1 MKKEDIKL
9 EALLTIVGPAQIVR
23 ILDETMAT
31 KGLTDFEE
39 ITIEKGPAAKVFRK
53 VAGSGRM
60 VKHVSPEVEK
70 EGNDYVLHI
79 FVY

>member
-53 VAGSGRM
+53 V
-60 VKHVSPEVEK
+60 VEK